1 MILADTSAW
10 IDYFADKDSYARR
23 HLRLALVDDDL
34 VIGDLVLVEILQGI
48 RSDRQLRETSGTLGH
63 FKFVSL
69 CGPQIAKAAASNFRL
84 LRSRGITIRGTID
97 VIIATWCV
105 ENDAEIIHNDRDF
118 AAMERLL
125 GLRRY
130 RPD

>member
-48 RSDRQLRETSGTLGH
+48 RSERQLRETSGTLGH
-63 FKFVSL
+63 FKFVRF
-69 CGPQIAKAAASNFRL
+69 AD
-84 LRSRGITIRGTID
+84 LRSRKPRHPISD
-97 VIIATWCV
+97 CC
-105 ENDAEIIHNDRDF
+105 DRE
-118 AAMERLL
+118 A
-125 GLRRY
+125 
-130 RPD
+130 